1 MENIITLK
9 DVSLVYSSAE
19 ALSVKKIVKML
30 LSGQRKPK
38 LRSEYQALHGISFSI
53 LRGSVYGII
62 GRNGAGK
69 STLLRILSGSMSPTS
84 GTVER
89 NYQTINLLA
98 LGVGFTKDL
107 TGYENIFLNGMILGF
122 SKQVIQEKLQEII
135 SYSELGDFIYKPMKT
150 YSSGMISRLAF
161 SIGIHLKP
169 DVLLVDE
176 ILSVGDARFQEK
188 SFRSIREYIEAENT
202 TAVLVS
208 HSMQQIRSLCECC
221 IWLEKGELIAMG
233 DTQTVTDAY
242 DQVNQGKMTLA
253 QAKEMLRLEKELC
266 TTNRN

>member
-169 DVLLVDE
+169 DALLVDE